1 MGSSL
6 PTQTANSQLKAS
18 SCYSREGTG
27 QDSIQLN
34 NQTLLSSFE
43 ASVSKT
49 KQPTRTNQ
57 PLSLW
62 PSQRSDRTTTRS
74 AKRSSTSRS
83 TWSSMRHTS
92 IFPWP
97 LTSPGMTSPARLR
110 RPLQDRVR
118 RGKSSWHEA
127 DGLPE
132 PKRRKGRLPR
142 HRQAQ
147 LDGVGITFGRDGGRP

>member
-1 MGSSL
+1 MGV
-6 PTQTANSQLKAS
+6 PFQPKQQTV
-18 SCYSREGTG
+18 SRKPAPATPERV

-57 PLSLW
+57 PLLLW

-74 AKRSSTSRS
+74 AKRSST
-83 TWSSMRHTS
+83 WSSMRHTS
-92 IFPWP
+92 IFQWP
-97 LTSPGMTSPARLR
+97 LTSPGLTSLCMASPATSGQS
-110 RPLQDRVR
+110 P
-118 RGKSSWHEA
+118 G
-127 DGLPE
+127 
-132 PKRRKGRLPR
+132 RKGRLPR

-147 LDGVGITFGRDGGRP
+147 LDGVGITFGRYGGRP